1 MIVILK
7 TKTKS
12 HNLIKVGEDLKK
24 FEPLGFAG
32 GDRMV
37 VTAIENR
44 STISQ
49 EVRCQIIVSQQFQKN
64 WKFFYSSICL

>member
-1 MIVILK
+1 MRFYFILTGDDYNSK
-7 TKTKS
+7 NKTKS

-32 GDRMV
+32 GDKMV
-37 VTAIENR
+37 LTAMENS
-44 STISQ
+44 STVSQ

-64 WKFFYSSICL
+64 